1 MSGFYTTDTSAIR
14 HCCDVFQW
22 RKKCRKTMD
31 VVTNTTN
38 TAANLSST
46 KLTTV
51 SDLLQNLRTVQRPT
65 TTHHQGTV
73 TTALPLHTDPDP
85 TMKWDR
91 HLHISINI
99 HRKEE
104 CRHPTT
110 THLHTVHPLITTDR
124 PCVTRVLPHRTSTTD
139 HQALPSC
146 MAHLPLVLQW
156 DLAGRLHPV
165 DLPLQAMVVTLL
177 AILVLR
183 QVRLRTSLVRIG
195 EERTREG

>member
-1 MSGFYTTDTSAIR
+1 
-14 HCCDVFQW
+14 
-22 RKKCRKTMD
+22 MD
-31 VVTNTTN
+31 VVTSTTN

-51 SDLLQNLRTVQRPT
+51 SDHLQNLRTVQHPT
-65 TTHHQGTV
+65 TTRHRGTA

-99 HRKEE
+99 RRKEE
-104 CRHPTT
+104 CRHLTT
-110 THLHTVHPLITTDR
+110 THPHTVHPLITTDR

-139 HQALPSC
+139 RQALPSC
-146 MAHLPLVLQW
+146 MARLPLVLQW
-156 DLAGRLHPV
+156 DLAARLHPV
-165 DLPLQAMVVTLL
+165 DLPLQAMAVTLL